1 MPAPRLTFACELE
14 RQPLKELFADA
25 AVTRHL
31 QAMNAAVSLGLLDLS
46 EERAAVVRH
55 LNEAGIPVVAWLLLP
70 MEQGYWFNAD
80 NWPEAISCY
89 VAFRHWKAEHHL
101 RWAGVGLDFEPDIN
115 EMRMLQSGAIGPLMP
130 ELFKRLLDRERV
142 RRAQLA
148 YAMLAAQIRADGY
161 AVESYQFSS
170 IVDERKAGSTL
181 LQRLFSIVD
190 VPVDREV
197 LMLYSSFMRRL
208 GPANLWLYGPDAG
221 GIGVGSTGGGVEG
234 PDAIAPL
241 TWDELARDLRLASRL
256 GDHIFIF
263 SLEGCA
269 HQGFLSRL
277 AAFDWDSPVDP
288 PLEAARRLNWSRRG
302 MRGILWASAHPW
314 IVLGGL
320 AGLIWTGSRLR
331 SRKSR

>member
-1 MPAPRLTFACELE
+1 MPAPHLTFACELE
-14 RQPLKELFADA
+14 HQPLEELFADP
-25 AVTRHL
+25 AVTRYL

-46 EERAAVVRH
+46 EERAAVVRR
-55 LNEAGIPVVAWLLLP
+55 LTKAGIPVVAWLLLP
-70 MEQGYWFNAD
+70 VEQGYWFNAD
-80 NWPEAISCY
+80 NWPAAVSCY
-89 VAFRHWKAEHHL
+89 VAFRRWTAEHDLH
-101 RWAGVGLDFEPDIN
+101 WAGVGLDFEPDIN
-115 EMRMLQSGAIGPLMP
+115 EMRMLQSGAGRPLVP
-130 ELFKRLLDRERV
+130 VALKRLFDGERV

-190 VPVDREV
+190 VPVDREI

-234 PDAIAPL
+234 PDAVAPL
-241 TWDELARDLRLASRL
+241 TWDELARDLRLASRCD
-256 GDHIFIF
+256 DHIFIF

-269 HQGFLSRL
+269 RQEFLSRL
-277 AAFDWDSPVDP
+277 ASFDWDGPVDP
-288 PLEAARRLNWSRRG
+288 PVQTARRLNWSRRG
-302 MRGILWASAHPW
+302 MQGILWASAHPW

-331 SRKSR
+331 AQKSR